1 MFDLGWSEMMIIAT
15 VVLIIFGP
23 KDLPKVLKTA
33 TFWMRKGRALA
44 KEFRN
49 GLDEIVRE
57 AELDELKKDLES
69 ATRYDLKGEMEKT
82 IDPTGSL
89 VKALDAPDEL
99 TKSKAEPAAAG
110 DTEAKPKAK
119 PAAAGDTAAKPKAEP
134 ATAGDT
140 EAKPKAEPAAAG
152 DTAAKPKAEPA
163 AGGASRPGRGKA
175 NRRPAVEN
183 ARSR

>member
-1 MFDLGWSEMMIIAT
+1 MFDLGWSEMLFIAA

-23 KDLPKVLKTA
+23 KDLPKVLKTV
-33 TFWMRKGRALA
+33 TFWIRKGRGLA
-44 KEFRN
+44 KEFRS

-57 AELDELKKDLES
+57 AELDELKKGLES

-89 VKALDAPDEL
+89 VKALDVPDEL
-99 TKSKAEPAAAG
+99 TES
-110 DTEAKPKAK
+110 KAK
-119 PAAAGDTAAKPKAEP
+119 PAAGGDTAAKPKAEP
-134 ATAGDT
+134 AARDDTA
-140 EAKPKAEPAAAG
+140 AKPKAEPAAGG

-163 AGGASRPGRGKA
+163 AGGTSRPRRRKA